1 MRGSKRN
8 ATAEK
13 SMMEDRVHTSEVL
26 IPSLGRV
33 RFIELH
39 RPEKRNCLSLDMLG
53 DLLLALQGSE
63 GSSLVV
69 LTGAGSSFCAGLDLG
84 EIGYPDATAVSAR
97 AHLERLAAIYSWL
110 LDAAIP
116 SLVFAKGYA
125 AGGGAG
131 LVASASQVVV
141 SEDFR
146 FKLPAGNLA
155 ALASIAVPVLDLRAG
170 ELAGEDWLGREIPA
184 NEARAMGLVDS
195 VISKGAW
202 EQCLGELRRGS
213 FPCGIELNPRV
224 QRLKL
229 RETLESLKRFVVG
242 LPH

>member
-1 MRGSKRN
+1 MRGSNRN

-53 DLLLALQGSE
+53 NLLLALQGSE

-131 LVASASQVVV
+131 H
-141 SEDFR
+141 
-146 FKLPAGNLA
+146 
-155 ALASIAVPVLDLRAG
+155 LRPRAP
-170 ELAGEDWLGREIPA
+170 D
-184 NEARAMGLVDS
+184 ARQPRDRRP
-195 VISKGAW
+195 
-202 EQCLGELRRGS
+202 LRR
-213 FPCGIELNPRV
+213 R
-224 QRLKL
+224 
-229 RETLESLKRFVVG
+229 RERRGTRR
-242 LPH
+242 